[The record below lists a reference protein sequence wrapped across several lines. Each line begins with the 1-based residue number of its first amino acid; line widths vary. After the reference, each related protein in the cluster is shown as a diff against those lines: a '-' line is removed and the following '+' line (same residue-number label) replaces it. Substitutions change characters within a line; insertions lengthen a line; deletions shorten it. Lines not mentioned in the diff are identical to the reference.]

1 MQVTER
7 PRGFDFA
14 MPTRSGPN
22 NLEKL
27 RLKRS
32 NSKVEGTPM
41 AKTSARLKRLK
52 PNVPLGPRYGQGAR
66 STPRK
71 SAKKQTP
78 SSRGSRKSSAS
89 ARPREYFYF
98 RLS

>member
-14 MPTRSGPN
+14 MPFCSGPN

-27 RLKRS
+27 RLKQC
-32 NSKVEGTPM
+32 NSKVQGTPM
-41 AKTSARLKRLK
+41 AKTSARLKRFK
-52 PNVPLGPRYGQGAR
+52 PNGPVGPRYSKGPR

-71 SAKKQTP
+71 SAKKQPP
-78 SSRGSRKSSAS
+78 SSRGSRKSSTG

-98 RLS
+98 QLS